1 MYTYVYIYV
10 SQSCF
15 RWIPAVRSPRLSARL
30 SLLLVSIFAGQPA
43 DGLFFF
49 IRVDFSV
56 SPLSFKNWF
65 LFSLVYSYIDQKQP
79 PKFLEQRFIA
89 IEPHFLRSITYRS
102 IEKLPGG
109 LQEHARGH
117 WQSRHLGLGR
127 PWKTWETP
135 IKIAGKFFVN
145 LGKHMVG
152 FSGVFFEIC
161 LERWGFHQ
169 DGDRI
174 AVVYTR

>member
-43 DGLFFF
+43 DGLYFF
-49 IRVDFSV
+49 
-56 SPLSFKNWF
+56 LSGSIF
-65 LFSLVYSYIDQKQP
+65 LYHRCHLKIGFYFSLVYSYIDQKQP

-89 IEPHFLRSITYRS
+89 IEPHFSRSITYRS

-127 PWKTWETP
+127 PWK
-135 IKIAGKFFVN
+135 
-145 LGKHMVG
+145 LGK
-152 FSGVFFEIC
+152 
-161 LERWGFHQ
+161 LP
-169 DGDRI
+169 
-174 AVVYTR
+174 